1 MEKLTQDML
10 DKMVMEELQSSDT
23 GPGKRPG
30 ALEKLMEQAQLKRTQ
45 ATETVEAG

>member
-23 GPGKRPG
+23 GPGKRPS
-30 ALEKLMEQAQLKRTQ
+30 ALDRLMETAKLKRAE
-45 ATETVEAG
+45 ATETEETE